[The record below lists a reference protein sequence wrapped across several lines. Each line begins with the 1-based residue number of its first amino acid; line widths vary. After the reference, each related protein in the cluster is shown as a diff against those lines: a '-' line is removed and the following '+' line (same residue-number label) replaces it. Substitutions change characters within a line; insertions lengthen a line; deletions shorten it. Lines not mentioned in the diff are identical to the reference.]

1 MEYDDK
7 RLEAKKRSEF
17 KKILFDLAADNE
29 ITDSKSIYDKYHTK
43 FEELYKPDVNGKEF
57 RHFYSDIFFVLTQI
71 KLKDKP
77 GEINV
82 LGERIGLLRD
92 AWMDI
97 DKHSI
102 LSNNIKKLYD
112 HISLDIARINYSD
125 SGDRNLSET
134 DTIRE
139 YQKNVN
145 DLGNK
150 MSDIQSNT
158 DKLKQEIKGYQK
170 ESITILGIFASI
182 VLAFTGGMTFSGSV
196 LENIDKSSIYR
207 IILVICLL
215 GIVLFNVIWMLIK
228 FLCDIN
234 GKVTYRKRYV
244 IIVDVALIACILLS
258 IVAYKFQWLERQTV
272 ESDNNTQVNI
282 SLEI

>member
-17 KKILFDLAADNE
+17 KKILFDLAADND

-71 KLKDKP
+71 KLNDKP
-77 GEINV
+77 GEINI

-150 MSDIQSNT
+150 ISDIQSNT

-182 VLAFTGGMTFSGSV
+182 VLAFTGGMTFSSSV

-234 GKVTYRKRYV
+234 GKVAYRKRYV

>member
-29 ITDSKSIYDKYHTK
+29 ITDSKSIYDKYHAR

-77 GEINV
+77 GEINT
-82 LGERIGLLRD
+82 LGERIGILRE
-92 AWMDI
+92 AWNDI
-97 DKHSI
+97 GTYPN

-112 HISLDIARINYSD
+112 HVSLDIARINYSD
-125 SGDRNLSET
+125 SGDRNISEI
-134 DTIRE
+134 DKIRE
-139 YQKNVN
+139 YQQNVN

-182 VLAFTGGMTFSGSV
+182 VLAFTGGMTFSSSV

-228 FLCDIN
+228 FLCDMN

-272 ESDNNTQVNI
+272 DLDSNTQVNI

>member
-17 KKILFDLAADNE
+17 KKILFDLAADND

-71 KLKDKP
+71 KLNDKP
-77 GEINV
+77 GEINI

-150 MSDIQSNT
+150 ISDIQSNT

-182 VLAFTGGMTFSGSV
+182 VLAFTGGMTFS
-196 LENIDKSSIYR
+196 NIDKSSIYR

-234 GKVTYRKRYV
+234 GKVAYRKRYV

>member
-1 MEYDDK
+1 MEYNDK
-7 RLEAKKRSEF
+7 KLEAKKRSDF

-29 ITDSKSIYDKYHTK
+29 ITDSKSIYDKYHDR
-43 FEELYKPDVNGKEF
+43 FEDLYKPDVDGKEF

-71 KLKDKP
+71 KLKDKS

-92 AWMDI
+92 AWTDI
-97 DKHSI
+97 DKHSV

-139 YQKNVN
+139 YQKSVN

-150 MSDIQSNT
+150 ISDIQSNT

-170 ESITILGIFASI
+170 ENITILGIFASI
-182 VLAFTGGMTFSGSV
+182 VLAFTGGMTFSSSV

-215 GIVLFNVIWMLIK
+215 GIVLFNVIWMLVK

-234 GKVTYRKRYV
+234 GKVAYRKRYV
-244 IIVDVALIACILLS
+244 IIIDTVLMICIVLS
-258 IVAYKFQWLERQTV
+258 IAAYKFQWLERQAT
-272 ESDNNTQVNI
+272 ESDDGAQVSI